1 MMSKVRALL
10 KLQNI
15 ESDILWVI
23 AAFCSSHNIRWWLD
37 GGTCLGAVPRM
48 TDKYLAGCMAIG
60 K

>member
-1 MMSKVRALL
+1 MSKAHALL

-15 ESDILWVI
+15 ELDILRVI
-23 AAFCSSHNIRWWLD
+23 VAFCTLHNIRWWLD